1 MDHHK
6 KKIIFNVVSAIKKKL
21 SQNVI
26 QHFSEFSAS
35 KHQENLCEQP
45 VTDYCAL
52 GWPVVQEANG

>member
-6 KKIIFNVVSAIKKKL
+6 KIMFNVVSAIKKKL

-26 QHFSEFSAS
+26 QHISEFSAS
-35 KHQENLCEQP
+35 KHQESLCEQT

-52 GWPVVQEANG
+52 G